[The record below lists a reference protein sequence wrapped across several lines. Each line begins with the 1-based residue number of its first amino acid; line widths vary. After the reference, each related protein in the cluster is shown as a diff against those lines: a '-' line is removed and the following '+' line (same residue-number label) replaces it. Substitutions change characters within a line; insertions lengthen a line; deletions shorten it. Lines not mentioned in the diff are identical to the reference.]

1 MSDYHL
7 HLHPHGG
14 KQEASSGAGA
24 SWPPLGEYP
33 AGLIESYVE
42 EAAKK
47 GVTELG
53 FTEHLYR
60 TEEGLGVLGPFWKR
74 ETREDLALQAAAM
87 VEGDRG
93 LHLERYVEAI
103 AVAKD
108 RGLPVKL
115 GLEVDFF
122 PESIDAV
129 LELLANYPFDF
140 LIGSVHWVGG
150 WSIDASD
157 VVYEFERRGIDQAWE
172 DYFDIVTDLA
182 RRGVVDVLAHVD
194 VCKKFGYRPEV
205 EPTHLYQRVVEGARL
220 SGTAVEVSSQG
231 LRRPAGEVYPS
242 PTFLKLFHDAGV
254 EITLAS
260 DAHHSLEA
268 GYGHEQVVSVARS
281 AGYDRHL
288 RFESRHS
295 YQVPLA

>member
-14 KQEASSGAGA
+14 KADSAEHRDAA
-24 SWPPLGEYP
+24 WPPLGDYP
-33 AGLIESYVE
+33 AGLIEAYVE
-42 EAAKK
+42 QAAKN

-60 TEEGLGVLGPFWKR
+60 TEEGLRALGHFWER
-74 ETREDLALQAAAM
+74 ETRADLAQQAARL

-93 LHLERYVEAI
+93 LHLDEYVAAI
-103 AVAKD
+103 IAAKD

-129 LELLANYPFDF
+129 LGLLANYPFDF

-172 DYFDIVTDLA
+172 EYFELVTDLA

-205 EPTHLYQRVVEGARL
+205 EPIHLYEQVIHGARL

-231 LRRPAGEVYPS
+231 LRRPVGEIYPS
-242 PTFLKLFHDAGV
+242 PTFLKMFHDAGV
-254 EITLAS
+254 GITLAS
-260 DAHHSLEA
+260 DAHVFAEA
-268 GYGHEQVVSVARS
+268 GHGHEQVVNGARA
-281 AGYDRHL
+281 AGYDSHL
-288 RFESRHS
+288 RFQSRSS
-295 YQVPLA
+295 YEVPLA